1 MECQT
6 NEVSAKSIVKKF
18 SPDTGEN
25 PFAKM
30 NESIVGL
37 ITDVINKLQSE
48 ASSEADAVDD
58 PFARVKP
65 FNTDLINRLHSE
77 VLPETSH
84 KAYRNDESMR
94 ATVDK
99 EDIETRV
106 ETHSVKRETAIS
118 KTWTVIAE
126 LHADL
131 GDWLQ
136 QLKMDER
143 QRGKRQ
149 RGKQASNSARRESRQ
164 ERREEEKGRERG

>member
-1 MECQT
+1 M
-6 NEVSAKSIVKKF
+6 SAKSIVKKF

-25 PFAKM
+25 PFAKV

-84 KAYRNDESMR
+84 KAYRNDEGMR

-136 QLKMDER
+136 QLKMDEAAWQASIKQCKKR
-143 QRGKRQ
+143 KQTRKKRRGKRTGEGLTAKK
-149 RGKQASNSARRESRQ
+149 GK
-164 ERREEEKGRERG
+164 